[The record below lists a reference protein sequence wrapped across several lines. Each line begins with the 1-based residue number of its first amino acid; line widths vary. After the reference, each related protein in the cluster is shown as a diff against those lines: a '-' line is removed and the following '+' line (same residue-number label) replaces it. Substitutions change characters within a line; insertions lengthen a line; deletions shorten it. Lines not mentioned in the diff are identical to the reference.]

1 VRSGKLRALAVT
13 AARRSPLLPEL
24 PTVSEAGLP
33 GFDVSAWFGLLVPA
47 ATPAPLVQ
55 RLNAETVKALRD
67 ADVRARL
74 ERLGFDVV
82 GSSPAEFAA
91 HVQREAARWS
101 RIIRDSGAKAD

>member
-1 VRSGKLRALAVT
+1 M
-13 AARRSPLLPEL
+13 
-24 PTVSEAGLP
+24 
-33 GFDVSAWFGLLVPA
+33 PA